1 MRLPAQP
8 GSLTAPARMQL
19 LPAPHLGIPFDP
31 EEKWTTRILARR
43 FPLFNSTPSYPPTFI
58 LLGVPGLQS
67 VHSWLSIPF
76 CAGYLIAL
84 LGNFTILFIVKTEA
98 SLHQPMF
105 YFLSVLS
112 IIDLG
117 LSTSTLPK
125 MLAIFWFGLGEI
137 SFGACLTQMFFIHS
151 FTGME
156 SVVLVA
162 MAFDRY
168 VAICHPLRYTTILTK
183 SRIAWMCATV
193 VLRTFILVFPI
204 ALLTLRLPFC
214 SGRINIGHTYCE
226 HMGIAKLSCADIRIN
241 MVYGL
246 FTISFLFLDVVL
258 ILLSYV
264 QILRTV
270 FRLPSKEA
278 RLKSLGTCGS
288 HVAVIFVFY
297 TPAFFSFLTHRFG
310 RNIPRYAHILIA
322 NLYVILPPVLN
333 PIIYGVRT
341 REIRRRIAE
350 ALWHKGHVFL
360 RLS

>member
-1 MRLPAQP
+1 
-8 GSLTAPARMQL
+8 MQTYN
-19 LPAPHLGIPFDP
+19 ATHFY
-31 EEKWTTRILARR
+31 A
-43 FPLFNSTPSYPPTFI
+43 PTFV
-58 LLGVPGLQS
+58 LLGVPGLEE
-67 VHSWLSIPF
+67 VHAWLSIPF
-76 CAGYLIAL
+76 CIGYLIAL

-112 IIDLG
+112 AIDLG
-117 LSTSTLPK
+117 LSTSTMPK

-137 SFGACLTQMFFIHS
+137 SFGACLTQMFFIHT

-156 SVVLVA
+156 SVVLAA

-168 VAICHPLRYTTILTK
+168 VAICHPLRYTSVLTK
-183 SRIAWMCATV
+183 SNVGWMCLGV
-193 VLRTFILVFPI
+193 FLRPFLLVLPL
-204 ALLTLRLPFC
+204 ALLSLRLPFC

-246 FTISFLFLDVVL
+246 FTIAFLMLDLLL
-258 ILLSYV
+258 IVLSYV

-310 RNIPRYAHILIA
+310 RNIPHYAHILIA

-350 ALWHKGHVFL
+350 ALWHKGHVFS
-360 RLS
+360 RFS

>member
-1 MRLPAQP
+1 
-8 GSLTAPARMQL
+8 MQQ
-19 LPAPHLGIPFDP
+19 LPAPHLGVPFDS
-31 EEKWTTRILARR
+31 EKTTTGMLTRR
-43 FPLFNSTPSYPPTFI
+43 LYLLNSTHSYLPTFF

-67 VHSWLSIPF
+67 FHAWLSVPF
-76 CAGYLIAL
+76 CLGYLIAL
-84 LGNFTILFIVKTEA
+84 LGNSTILFIVKTEA

-112 IIDLG
+112 AIDLG

-137 SFGACLTQMFFIHS
+137 SFGACLTQMFFIHT

-156 SVVLVA
+156 SVVLTC

-168 VAICHPLRYTTILTK
+168 VAICHPLRYAMILTK
-183 SRIAWMCATV
+183 SRVAWLCSIV

-204 ALLTLRLPFC
+204 AMLTLRLPFC
-214 SGRINIGHTYCE
+214 SPRIIISHTYCE
-226 HMGIAKLSCADIRIN
+226 HMGIAKLACADIRIN
-241 MVYGL
+241 MIYGL
-246 FTISFLFLDVVL
+246 FTITFLMLDVVL

-264 QILRTV
+264 QILRAV

-278 RLKSLGTCGS
+278 RLKSLGTCSS

-310 RNIPRYAHILIA
+310 QNIPHYAHILIA

-333 PIIYGVRT
+333 PVIYGVRT
-341 REIRRRIAE
+341 REIRRRIAQ
-350 ALWHKGHVFL
+350 ALWHKGRGSF
-360 RLS
+360 

>member
-1 MRLPAQP
+1 MQQP
-8 GSLTAPARMQL
+8 S
-19 LPAPHLGIPFDP
+19 APHPGTPFGS
-31 EEKWTTRILARR
+31 EEDQATRTLARYRR
-43 FPLFNSTPSYPPTFI
+43 FPPLNSTHSYSPTFV

-67 VHSWLSIPF
+67 AHAWLSIPF
-76 CAGYLIAL
+76 CTGYLVAL
-84 LGNFTILFIVKTEA
+84 LGNSAILFVVKTEA

-112 IIDLG
+112 AIDLG

-125 MLAIFWFGLGEI
+125 MLAIFWFGRGEI
-137 SFGACLTQMFFIHS
+137 SFGACLAQMFFIHT

-156 SVVLVA
+156 SVVLTC

-168 VAICHPLRYTTILTK
+168 VAICHPLRYATLLTK
-183 SRIAWMCATV
+183 SRVAWLCSVV

-204 ALLTLRLPFC
+204 AMLTQRLPFC
-214 SGRINIGHTYCE
+214 SPRISIAHTYCE
-226 HMGIAKLSCADIRIN
+226 HMGIAKLACADIRVN
-241 MVYGL
+241 MIYSL
-246 FTISFLFLDVVL
+246 FTISFLMLDVVL
-258 ILLSYV
+258 VLLSYV
-264 QILRTV
+264 QILRAV

-310 RNIPRYAHILIA
+310 RNIPHYAHILIA
-322 NLYVILPPVLN
+322 NLYVILPPVFN

-341 REIRRRIAE
+341 REIRRRIAQ
-350 ALWHKGHVFL
+350 ALWHKDHIFS
-360 RLS
+360 RFS